1 MAFVPI
7 PQTVRA
13 VLKFQQGTDERQNVL
28 HYKKITGDPT
38 DADLT
43 AICIKLKDW
52 WDAVGKASAANTYAL
67 NSVVATDISTT
78 GGHQNV
84 LDVSPPIAGTR
95 TSESTP
101 GNVAVVGSLRTI
113 RTGRRYRGRMYLG
126 GISEDSVDA
135 FSTLQG
141 FYQLIAANAVANL
154 VFGYV
159 PTGFQLA
166 VASKVVA
173 AAEPVIRSVVENITD
188 SQRRR
193 LPKRGI

>member
-28 HYKKITGDPT
+28 HYKKLVGDPS
-38 DADLT
+38 DADLV
-43 AICIKLKDW
+43 AICLMLKNW
-52 WDAVGKASAANTYAL
+52 WHDVARGYAVPGMTL

-84 LDVSPPIAGTR
+84 LDVAPPDPGSADTNAM
-95 TSESTP
+95 P

-113 RTGRRYRGRMYLG
+113 RTGRRYRGRMYLA
-126 GISEDSVDA
+126 GIPEASVDNN
-135 FSTLQG
+135 STLTGGAQVTM
-141 FYQLIAANAVANL
+141 AAAVANL
-154 VFGYV
+154 IFGYV
-159 PTGFQLA
+159 PAGYTLA
-166 VASKVVA
+166 IASRVVGL
-173 AAEPVIRSVVENITD
+173 AEPVIRTIVENITD

-193 LPKRGI
+193 LPKRGT